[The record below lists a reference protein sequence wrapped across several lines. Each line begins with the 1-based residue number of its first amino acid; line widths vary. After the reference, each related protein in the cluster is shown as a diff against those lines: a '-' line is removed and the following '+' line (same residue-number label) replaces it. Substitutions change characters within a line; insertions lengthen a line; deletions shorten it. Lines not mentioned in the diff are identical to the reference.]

1 MRQVYDNQTI
11 ANTSTE
17 DNTTRSAHQHM
28 GCITVWFTTNPGWT
42 HGLISSLDKPLPH
55 PFYRQNKK
63 GYNTPGKTTW
73 NGLHRRQ
80 TSQAD
85 TTLVHTATH
94 HQVDPS
100 FVGGLQY
107 TSRTTSL
114 LKPIGRQQTHRLLR
128 KQDSLQT
135 SNASAHT
142 LSYKNAITLKDSWRP
157 TPITR
162 KQPRINKNHII
173 PRDSHFAQTLSS
185 PGSQRNKHTNH
196 TARFL

>member
-114 LKPIGRQQTHRLLR
+114 LKPIGRQQTQSLSINFSNWIKTDPWEKFSGNPYLTHTRDRDRGVRSLII
-128 KQDSLQT
+128 KQQT
-135 SNASAHT
+135 TNSVSHWLN
-142 LSYKNAITLKDSWRP
+142 
-157 TPITR
+157 
-162 KQPRINKNHII
+162 
-173 PRDSHFAQTLSS
+173 RD
-185 PGSQRNKHTNH
+185 
-196 TARFL
+196 